1 MPPFPDL
8 EVASLAVIHA
18 HVGSDRG
25 DTWNSFHR
33 IVKWVMFPK
42 IADRVPSHEALDFP
56 SNWTYAQQ
64 KKC

>member
-25 DTWNSFHR
+25 ATWNSFHQ
-33 IVKWVMFPK
+33 IVK
-42 IADRVPSHEALDFP
+42 
-56 SNWTYAQQ
+56 
-64 KKC
+64 